1 MIKMQRISK
10 IYPNG
15 VTALREVD
23 LTINQGEFVYI
34 VGPSGAGKSTFMKM
48 MYREEKPTSGSF
60 LFKGIEVG
68 KLKNR
73 QIPELRRQI
82 GVIFQDFKLLPSL
95 TVYENVAFALE
106 VVGEDKS
113 QIRQKVL
120 EVLDLVKLKHK
131 ERNYPDELSGGEQ
144 QRISIARAIVNRPS
158 LVIADEPTGNLDPDT
173 AWEIMEVFEEIYR
186 RGTTVVMATH
196 NRDIVNKMR
205 HRVLAIDGGKIVRD
219 EEKGMYGYEV

>member
-106 VVGEDKS
+106 VVGDDKA
-113 QIRQKVL
+113 QIRKKVN

-131 ERNYPDELSGGEQ
+131 ARNYPDEAEKLVTCV
-144 QRISIARAIVNRPS
+144 RFRNNACARGVWRQ
-158 LVIADEPTGNLDPDT
+158 
-173 AWEIMEVFEEIYR
+173 
-186 RGTTVVMATH
+186 
-196 NRDIVNKMR
+196 
-205 HRVLAIDGGKIVRD
+205 
-219 EEKGMYGYEV
+219 